1 MLLTNEEPLDNTCCC
16 SPENTVEDDAGVA
29 VTGTVVVAVDAGTT
43 RAGPVVE
50 DEDAIA
56 GVELAVRVVVED
68 AIAGVELAVR
78 VVVVDF
84 ADEEAIQEDVGAACE
99 AFLRLLVQ

>member
-29 VTGTVVVAVDAGTT
+29 VTGTVVVEDAGTT
-43 RAGPVVE
+43 RAGP
-50 DEDAIA
+50 
-56 GVELAVRVVVED
+56 VVVED
-68 AIAGVELAVR
+68 AIAGVELAVHVVVEDAIAGVELAVL

-84 ADEEAIQEDVGAACE
+84 ADEEAIQEDVGAA
-99 AFLRLLVQ
+99 

>member
-29 VTGTVVVAVDAGTT
+29 VTGTVVVEDAGTT

-50 DEDAIA
+50 DEYVIA
-56 GVELAVRVVVED
+56 RVELAVRVTSPHFPK
-68 AIAGVELAVR
+68 I
-78 VVVVDF
+78 
-84 ADEEAIQEDVGAACE
+84 
-99 AFLRLLVQ
+99 